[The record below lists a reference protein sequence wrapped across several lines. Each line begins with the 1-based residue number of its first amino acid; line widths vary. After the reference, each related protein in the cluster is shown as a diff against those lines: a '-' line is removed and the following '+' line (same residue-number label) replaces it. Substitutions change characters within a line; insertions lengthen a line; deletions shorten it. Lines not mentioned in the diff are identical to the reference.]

1 MKCVDAE
8 IFLNDFAND
17 ELDFALR
24 QKIELHLQKC
34 PFCQSEAE
42 ELKAINSLLKQLPP
56 TMPSNQ
62 FDERM
67 MQAFR
72 THQQKQTKLSFWTA
86 VFANLSIPKPALAF
100 GLLALAGVLL
110 LAFQI
115 GRLTAPKNEMTANQK
130 ISQTESFDNS
140 PLVQIVEKRVE
151 VPTIKTVEVPVYK
164 EKIVNRVVYK
174 NREVLKT
181 IKISEPKETKAH
193 KTNFDFQNTADI
205 HSPKRSQIFTSVNLK
220 DFQPV
225 SEIKVRIKKRGG
237 ENED

>member
-17 ELDFALR
+17 ELDFTLR

-56 TMPSNQ
+56 TVPSNQ

-72 THQQKQTKLSFWTA
+72 THQQKQTKLSLWTA

-100 GLLALAGVLL
+100 GLLALAGVSL

-174 NREVLKT
+174 NRDISKT
-181 IKISEPKETKAH
+181 EKVVDHKEIKTLETD
-193 KTNFDFQNTADI
+193 FDFQNTAVTYV
-205 HSPKRSQIFTSVNLK
+205 QNGNVTFTPINLK
-220 DFQPV
+220 NLQPV
-225 SEIKVRIKKRGG
+225 SEIKMDIIKKGKD
-237 ENED
+237 NEK